1 MKPTAIVQV
10 NGKDRDDRWYDRL
23 LSLEIHDES
32 GTLADT
38 CEIVLDARPDAVG
51 EIAAPPIGA
60 ELKVWLGYETQPK
73 FMGSFRVRNWTKA
86 GPLRTITVEADAA
99 ALSTDIRKP
108 KLRSHHQKTIGQIAG
123 EIAAEHGLTAVVDPA
138 LAGRLIEHIDQQGE
152 SDVAFLTRLAKRQG
166 ATFKLGDGKI
176 LFAAKGSRTVPSGAE
191 KTPITIRPD
200 DVSTW
205 QATCDQRGGYASA
218 SATYRDHPTGKRVS
232 VKAGAGEPQH
242 RDRRLYGS
250 KAEAE
255 AAAAANLGGLARG
268 KMSFSLDGAGMPELF
283 AEALVRL
290 EGFDPD
296 VDGDFL
302 AKSVAHTFD
311 GRGGFTTSVSLETVG

>member
-1 MKPTAIVQV
+1 MTPAAIVEI
-10 NGKDRDDRWYDRL
+10 NGRDRDREWFERL
-23 LSLEIHDES
+23 LSLTITDEA
-32 GTLADT
+32 GIMADT
-38 CEIVLDARPDAVG
+38 CEVVLDARPGPDGGVS
-51 EIAAPPIGA
+51 APPIGA
-60 ELKVWLGYETQPK
+60 VMRIWLGYQPAPRL
-73 FMGSFRVRNWTKA
+73 MGSFRVRSWTKA
-86 GPLRTITVEADAA
+86 GPLRTISIQADAA
-99 ALSTDIRKP
+99 DLTGDIRKP
-108 KLRSHHQKTIGQIAG
+108 KLRSHHEQTIGQITDR
-123 EIAAEHGLTAVVDPA
+123 IAAEHGLSAVVDA
-138 LAGRLIEHIDQQGE
+138 ELAGRLIEHIDQQTE
-152 SDVAFLTRLAKRQG
+152 SDVAFLTRLAKRHG

-205 QATCDQRGGYASA
+205 QATCESRGGYGSASA
-218 SATYRDHPTGKRVS
+218 SYRDHTTGKRVS

-255 AAAAANLGGLARG
+255 AAAAANLGDLARG
-268 KMSFSLDGAGMPELF
+268 KMTVTLDGAGMPELF

-296 VDGDFL
+296 VDGEFI
-302 AKSVAHTFD
+302 AKSVSHTFD
-311 GRGGFTTSVSLETVG
+311 GRGGFTTSTTLEATG

>member
-1 MKPTAIVQV
+1 MKPTAIVEI

-32 GTLADT
+32 GTMADT
-38 CEIVLDARPDAVG
+38 CEIVLDAKPDAVG

-60 ELKVWLGYETQPK
+60 ELKIWLGYERQPK
-73 FMGSFRVRNWTKA
+73 YMGAYRVRRWTKA

-108 KLRSHHQKTIGQIAG
+108 KTRSHHEQTIGQIADR
-123 EIAAEHGLTAVVDPA
+123 IAAEHGLTAVVDA
-138 LAGRLIEHIDQQGE
+138 GLAGRLIGHIDQQGE
-152 SDVAFLTRLAKRQG
+152 SDVAFLTRLAKRNG

-176 LFAAKGSRTVPSGAE
+176 LFAAKGSRIGPTGIE
-191 KTPITIRPD
+191 KIEKVIRPA

-205 QATCDQRGGYASA
+205 QATCDQRGGYGSASA
-218 SATYRDHPTGKRVS
+218 SYRDHVTGKRVA

-255 AAAAANLGGLARG
+255 AAAAANLGDLARG
-268 KMSFSLDGAGMPELF
+268 KMGVTIDGAGMPELF

-296 VDGDFL
+296 VDGKFI

-311 GRGGFTTSVSLETVG
+311 GRGGFTTSTTLEAAG